1 MTSLETLHDLFV
13 DELRDIYS
21 AERQLVRALPK
32 MAKAATSPELKQAI
46 EEHLAVTEGQVS
58 RLEQIFEQLAESPRG
73 KTCRAMEGLIEEG
86 EEIAHQKGD
95 CDVIDAG
102 IIGGAQKVEHYEIAA
117 YGTARAHAQALGQG
131 QMAGLLEQSLNE
143 EEEADQTLSQ
153 LAEGGINQ
161 LATVV
166 EESEQEEQSNGGRAR
181 PSRRRTGG
189 SRRSSR

>member
-32 MAKAATSPELKQAI
+32 MAKAATSPDLKQAI

-58 RLEQIFEQLAESPRG
+58 RLEQIFEQLDQSPRG

-86 EEIAHQKGD
+86 EEIAHHKGD

-131 QMAGLLEQSLNE
+131 QVAGLLEQSLNE

-161 LATVV
+161 LATVR
-166 EESEQEEQSNGGRAR
+166 EESEEDEQSNGGRAR
-181 PSRRRTGG
+181 PSRRRAGG
-189 SRRSSR
+189 SRRSTR

>member
-1 MTSLETLHDLFV
+1 LHDLLV

-32 MAKAATSPELKQAI
+32 LAKAATSPALKQAI

-58 RLEQIFEQLAESPRG
+58 RLEQIFEQLDQSPRG

-131 QMAGLLEQSLNE
+131 QLAGLLEQSLNE

-166 EESEQEEQSNGGRAR
+166 EEGEEEQQSNGGRAR